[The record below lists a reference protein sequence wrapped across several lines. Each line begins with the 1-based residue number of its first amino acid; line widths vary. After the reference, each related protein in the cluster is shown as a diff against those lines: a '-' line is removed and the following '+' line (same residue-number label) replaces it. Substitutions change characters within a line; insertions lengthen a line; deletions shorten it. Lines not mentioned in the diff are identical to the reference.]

1 MNKSNRREN
10 RGRFIDSYFSSRRRE
25 EELGRFPG
33 INRHGEVDP
42 HPADYRADYEDE
54 RGMKHP
60 YENAGHYNIWSRDS
74 RSSASSERNFAGRG
88 PKGYVRSDERIREEV
103 CEKLTAHSEINPRGM
118 QVTVSEGLV
127 TLEGVVESRQQK
139 RSIEDLVDE
148 VVGIKDIHN
157 HLTIDKHVE
166 GWIPHLGE
174 VNDDNEYHDDGHSL
188 TKGLY

>member
-1 MNKSNRREN
+1 MEKSNRRDN
-10 RGRFIDSYFSSRRRE
+10 KGRFIDSYFSSHRRE

-33 INRHGEVDP
+33 INRHGEADP
-42 HPADYRADYEDE
+42 HPADFREDYEDE

-60 YENAGHYNIWSRDS
+60 YENAGHYNIWSQDV
-74 RSSASSERNFAGRG
+74 RSSASREKNFAGRG

-118 QVTVSEGLV
+118 EVKVSEGLV

-148 VVGIKDIHN
+148 VIGIKDIHN

-166 GWIPHLGE
+166 GWIPRLDQVE
-174 VNDDNEYHDDGHSL
+174 NDEESHDDGHSL